1 MKVFKFKGG
10 VHPPDF
16 KALTAESP
24 ITALPLPETLLV
36 PLSQH
41 IGAPCKAVVAKGDH
55 VLRGQVIGEA
65 GGFVSAPVHSPV
77 NGTVVKIDTA
87 GNALG
92 RTVPAIEIKPDE
104 ENPLAFEEKVCTE
117 LTAEA
122 VKTVV
127 KEAGLAGMGGATFP
141 THVKLSPPPDQ
152 KIEVVLINAAECEP
166 FLNCDNR
173 LMLECP
179 GKVLRGA
186 WLFKLAM
193 GVEKCI
199 IGVEKNKPKAIAA
212 LEKELSGGAY
222 PGVFVQPLR
231 TRYPQGGEKQLIY
244 ALTGKEVPSGA
255 LPAAVGAAVYN
266 VGTACALVDAF
277 DTGLPL
283 VQRVVTVSGDAVTRP
298 GNYLVQ
304 IGTRVSFL
312 LEQAGVIPEKMAKL
326 VLGGPMTGFAT
337 GNLDIPVTKGTS
349 GILAFSEAMAE
360 EADQGPCLRCGK
372 CLTVCPMGLSP
383 TQLDQAAIAKR
394 VDILMDLRVRDCI
407 ECGSCAYNCP
417 AQRSLLQSMRV
428 GKGLV
433 MAHLQAEKAKA
444 EKAAAEKAAAENK

>member
-16 KALTAESP
+16 KALTADFP
-24 ITALPLPETLLV
+24 ITAMPLPETLLV

-41 IGAPCKAVVAKGDH
+41 IGALCKAVVAKGDH
-55 VLRGQVIGEA
+55 VARGQVIGEA

-77 NGTVVKIDTA
+77 NGTVVKVDTA

-104 ENPLAFEEKVCTE
+104 TDPLAFSGEGVTE

-122 VKTVV
+122 VKKVV

-173 LMLECP
+173 LMLESP

-283 VQRVVTVSGDAVTRP
+283 VQRVLTVSGDAVTRP

-304 IGTRVSFL
+304 IGTRVSFV
-312 LEQAGVIPEKMAKL
+312 LEQAGVIPEKLAKL

-349 GILAFSEAMAE
+349 GILALSEAMAE

-383 TQLDQAAIAKR
+383 TQLDQAANAKR

>member
-16 KALTAESP
+16 KALTADFP
-24 ITALPLPETLLV
+24 ITAMPLPETLLV

-41 IGAPCKAVVAKGDH
+41 IGAPCKAVVIKGDH
-55 VLRGQVIGEA
+55 VARGQVIGEA

-77 NGTVVKIDTA
+77 NGTVVKVDTA

-104 ENPLAFEEKVCTE
+104 TDPLAFSGEGVTE

-122 VKTVV
+122 VKKVV

-173 LMLECP
+173 LMLESP

-283 VQRVVTVSGDAVTRP
+283 VQRVLTVSGDAVTRP

-304 IGTRVSFL
+304 IGTRVSFV
-312 LEQAGVIPEKMAKL
+312 LEQAGVIPEKLAKL

-349 GILAFSEAMAE
+349 GILALSEAMAE

-383 TQLDQAAIAKR
+383 TQLDQAANAKR

>member
-16 KALTAESP
+16 KALTAEFP
-24 ITALPLPETLLV
+24 ITAMPLPETLLV

-55 VLRGQVIGEA
+55 VARGQVIGEA

-104 ENPLAFEEKVCTE
+104 TDPLAFSGEGVTE

-122 VKTVV
+122 VKKVV

-141 THVKLSPPPDQ
+141 THVKLSPPSDQ

-173 LMLECP
+173 LMLESP

-283 VQRVVTVSGDAVTRP
+283 VQRVLTVSGDAVTRP

-304 IGTRVSFL
+304 IGTRVSFV
-312 LEQAGVIPEKMAKL
+312 LEQAGIIPEKLAKL

-349 GILAFSEAMAE
+349 GILALSEAMAE

-383 TQLDQAAIAKR
+383 TQLDQAANAKR

>member
-16 KALTAESP
+16 KALTADFP
-24 ITALPLPETLLV
+24 ITAMPLPETLLV

-41 IGAPCKAVVAKGDH
+41 IGAPCKAVVIKGDH
-55 VLRGQVIGEA
+55 VSRGQVIGEA

-283 VQRVVTVSGDAVTRP
+283 VQRVLTVSGDAVTRP

-304 IGTRVSFL
+304 IGTRVSFV
-312 LEQAGVIPEKMAKL
+312 LEQAGVIPEKLAKL

-349 GILAFSEAMAE
+349 GILALSEAMAE

-383 TQLDQAAIAKR
+383 TQLDQAANAKR

-407 ECGSCAYNCP
+407 ECGSCAYNGP

>member
-16 KALTAESP
+16 KALTADFP
-24 ITALPLPETLLV
+24 ITAMPLPETLLV

-41 IGAPCKAVVAKGDH
+41 IGAPCKAVVIKGDH
-55 VLRGQVIGEA
+55 VSRGQVIGEA

-77 NGTVVKIDTA
+77 NGTVVKVDTA
-87 GNALG
+87 DNALG

-104 ENPLAFEEKVCTE
+104 TDPLAFSGEGVTE

-122 VKTVV
+122 VKKVV

-173 LMLECP
+173 LMLESP

-283 VQRVVTVSGDAVTRP
+283 VQRVLTVSGDAVTRP

-349 GILAFSEAMAE
+349 GILALSEAMAE

>member
-16 KALTAESP
+16 KALTADFP
-24 ITALPLPETLLV
+24 ITAMPLPETLLV

-41 IGAPCKAVVAKGDH
+41 IGAPCKAVVIKGDH
-55 VLRGQVIGEA
+55 VSRGQVIGEA

-77 NGTVVKIDTA
+77 NGTVVKVDTA

-104 ENPLAFEEKVCTE
+104 TDPLAFSGEGVTE

-122 VKTVV
+122 VKKVV
-127 KEAGLAGMGGATFP
+127 KDAGLAGMGGATFP

-173 LMLECP
+173 LMLESP

-283 VQRVVTVSGDAVTRP
+283 VQRVLTVSGDAVTRP

-304 IGTRVSFL
+304 IGTRVSFV
-312 LEQAGVIPEKMAKL
+312 LEQAGVIPEKLAKL

-349 GILAFSEAMAE
+349 GILALSEAMAE

-383 TQLDQAAIAKR
+383 TQLDQAANAKR

>member
-16 KALTAESP
+16 KALTADFP
-24 ITALPLPETLLV
+24 ITAMPLPETLLV

-55 VLRGQVIGEA
+55 VSRGQVIGEA

-77 NGTVVKIDTA
+77 NGTVVKVDTA

-104 ENPLAFEEKVCTE
+104 TDPLAFSGEGVTE

-122 VKTVV
+122 VKKVV

-173 LMLECP
+173 LMLESP

-283 VQRVVTVSGDAVTRP
+283 VQRVLTVSGDAVTRP

-304 IGTRVSFL
+304 IGTRVSFV
-312 LEQAGVIPEKMAKL
+312 LEQAGVIPEKLAKL

-349 GILAFSEAMAE
+349 GILALSEAMAE

-383 TQLDQAAIAKR
+383 TQLDQAANAKR

>member
-16 KALTAESP
+16 KALTADFP
-24 ITALPLPETLLV
+24 ITAMPLPETLLV

-55 VLRGQVIGEA
+55 VARGQVIGEA

-77 NGTVVKIDTA
+77 NGTVVKVDTA

-104 ENPLAFEEKVCTE
+104 TDPLAFSGEGVTE

-122 VKTVV
+122 VKKVV

-173 LMLECP
+173 LMLESP

-283 VQRVVTVSGDAVTRP
+283 VQRVLTVSGDAVTRP

-304 IGTRVSFL
+304 IGTRVSFV
-312 LEQAGVIPEKMAKL
+312 LEQAGVIPEKLAKL

-349 GILAFSEAMAE
+349 GILALSEAMAE

-383 TQLDQAAIAKR
+383 TQLDQAANAKR

>member
-16 KALTAESP
+16 KALTADFP
-24 ITALPLPETLLV
+24 ITAMPLPETLLV

-41 IGAPCKAVVAKGDH
+41 IGAPCKAVVIKGDH
-55 VLRGQVIGEA
+55 VSRGQVIGEA

-77 NGTVVKIDTA
+77 NGTVVKVDTA

-104 ENPLAFEEKVCTE
+104 TDPLAFSGEGVTE

-122 VKTVV
+122 VKKVV

-173 LMLECP
+173 LMLESP

-283 VQRVVTVSGDAVTRP
+283 VQRVLTVSGDAVTRP

-304 IGTRVSFL
+304 IGTRVSFV
-312 LEQAGVIPEKMAKL
+312 LEQAGVIPEKLAKL

-349 GILAFSEAMAE
+349 GILALSEAMAE

-383 TQLDQAAIAKR
+383 TQLDQAANAKR

>member
-1 MKVFKFKGG
+1 MKVFTFKGG
-10 VHPPDF
+10 VHPPDYKF
-16 KALTAESP
+16 ITANAP
-24 ITALPLPETLLV
+24 ITAMPLPETLLV

-41 IGAPCKAVVAKGDH
+41 IGAPCKPVVAKGDH
-55 VLRGQVIGEA
+55 VSRGQVIGEP
-65 GGFVSAPVHSPV
+65 GGFVSAAVHSPV
-77 NGTVVKIDTA
+77 NGTVVKLDTA
-87 GNALG
+87 CNALG
-92 RTVPAIEIKPDE
+92 RVVPAIEIKPDE
-104 ENPLAFEEKVCTE
+104 ENPLAFEESTCTE

-122 VKTVV
+122 VKKAVAA
-127 KEAGLAGMGGATFP
+127 AGLAGMGGATFP
-141 THVKLSPPPDQ
+141 SHVKLSPPPDQ

-173 LMLECP
+173 LMLESP

-186 WLFKLAM
+186 FLLKL
-193 GVEKCI
+193 GFGCEKCI
-199 IGVEKNKPKAIAA
+199 IGIEKNKPKAIEA
-212 LEKELSGGAY
+212 LNKELAGGPY
-222 PGVFVQPLR
+222 PGLSVQPLR

-244 ALTGKEVPSGA
+244 ALTGREVPSGA
-255 LPAAVGAAVYN
+255 LPAAVGAAVFN
-266 VGTACALVDAF
+266 VGTACALADAF

-283 VQRVVTVSGDAVTRP
+283 VQRVVTVSGDVVTRP

-304 IGTRVSFL
+304 IGTRIGFV
-312 LEQAGVIPEKMAKL
+312 LEQAGLIPEKLSKL

-349 GILAFSEAMAE
+349 GILAFSEAFAE
-360 EADQGPCLRCGK
+360 KANQDPCLRCGK

-394 VDILMDLRVRDCI
+394 VDLLMQLRVRDCI

-433 MAHLQAEKAKA
+433 MAYLQAEKAKA
-444 EKAAAEKAAAENK
+444 EAAAKKE

>member
-16 KALTAESP
+16 KALTADFP
-24 ITALPLPETLLV
+24 ITAMPLPETLLV

-55 VLRGQVIGEA
+55 VARGQVIGEA

-77 NGTVVKIDTA
+77 NGTVVKVDTA

-104 ENPLAFEEKVCTE
+104 TDPLAFSGEGVTE

-122 VKTVV
+122 VKKVV

-173 LMLECP
+173 LMLESP

-312 LEQAGVIPEKMAKL
+312 LEQAGVVPEKLAKL

-349 GILAFSEAMAE
+349 GVLAFSEAMAE

>member
-16 KALTAESP
+16 KALTADFP
-24 ITALPLPETLLV
+24 ITAMPLPETLLV

-41 IGAPCKAVVAKGDH
+41 IGAPCKAVVIKGDH
-55 VLRGQVIGEA
+55 VARGQVIGEA

-77 NGTVVKIDTA
+77 NGTVVKVDTA

-104 ENPLAFEEKVCTE
+104 TDPLAFSGEGVTE

-122 VKTVV
+122 VKKVV

-173 LMLECP
+173 LMLESP

>member
-16 KALTAESP
+16 KALTADFP
-24 ITALPLPETLLV
+24 ITAMPLPETLLV

-55 VLRGQVIGEA
+55 VARGQVIGEA

-77 NGTVVKIDTA
+77 NGTVVKVDTA

-104 ENPLAFEEKVCTE
+104 TDPLAFSGEGVTE

-122 VKTVV
+122 VKKVV

-173 LMLECP
+173 LMLESP

-283 VQRVVTVSGDAVTRP
+283 VQRVLTVSGDAVTRP

-304 IGTRVSFL
+304 IGTRVSFV
-312 LEQAGVIPEKMAKL
+312 LEQAGVIPEKLAKL

-349 GILAFSEAMAE
+349 GILALSEAMAE

-383 TQLDQAAIAKR
+383 TQLDQAANAKR

-433 MAHLQAEKAKA
+433 MVHLQAEKAKA

>member
-16 KALTAESP
+16 KALTADFP
-24 ITALPLPETLLV
+24 ITAMPLPETLLV

-55 VLRGQVIGEA
+55 VARGQVIGEA

-77 NGTVVKIDTA
+77 NGTVVKVDTA

-104 ENPLAFEEKVCTE
+104 TDPLAFSGEGVTE

-122 VKTVV
+122 VKKVV

-173 LMLECP
+173 LMLESP

-199 IGVEKNKPKAIAA
+199 IGVA
-212 LEKELSGGAY
+212 S
-222 PGVFVQPLR
+222 
-231 TRYPQGGEKQLIY
+231 
-244 ALTGKEVPSGA
+244 
-255 LPAAVGAAVYN
+255 
-266 VGTACALVDAF
+266 
-277 DTGLPL
+277 
-283 VQRVVTVSGDAVTRP
+283 
-298 GNYLVQ
+298 
-304 IGTRVSFL
+304 
-312 LEQAGVIPEKMAKL
+312 
-326 VLGGPMTGFAT
+326 
-337 GNLDIPVTKGTS
+337 
-349 GILAFSEAMAE
+349 
-360 EADQGPCLRCGK
+360 
-372 CLTVCPMGLSP
+372 
-383 TQLDQAAIAKR
+383 
-394 VDILMDLRVRDCI
+394 
-407 ECGSCAYNCP
+407 
-417 AQRSLLQSMRV
+417 
-428 GKGLV
+428 
-433 MAHLQAEKAKA
+433 
-444 EKAAAEKAAAENK
+444 

>member
-16 KALTAESP
+16 KALTADFP
-24 ITALPLPETLLV
+24 ITAMPLPETLLV

-55 VLRGQVIGEA
+55 VARGQVIGEA

-77 NGTVVKIDTA
+77 NGTVVKVDTA

-104 ENPLAFEEKVCTE
+104 TDPLAFSGEGVTE

-122 VKTVV
+122 VKKVV

-173 LMLECP
+173 LMLESP

-283 VQRVVTVSGDAVTRP
+283 VQRVLTVSGDAVTRP

-304 IGTRVSFL
+304 IGTRVSFV
-312 LEQAGVIPEKMAKL
+312 LEQAGVIPEKLAKL

-349 GILAFSEAMAE
+349 GILALSEAMAE
-360 EADQGPCLRCGK
+360 EANQDPCLRCGK

-383 TQLDQAAIAKR
+383 TQLDQAANAKR

>member
-16 KALTAESP
+16 KALTADFP
-24 ITALPLPETLLV
+24 ITAMPLPETLLV

-55 VLRGQVIGEA
+55 VARGQVIGEA
-65 GGFVSAPVHSPV
+65 GGFVSALVHSPV
-77 NGTVVKIDTA
+77 NGTVVKVDTA

-104 ENPLAFEEKVCTE
+104 TDPLAFSGEGVTE

-122 VKTVV
+122 VKKVV

-173 LMLECP
+173 LMLESP

-283 VQRVVTVSGDAVTRP
+283 VQRVLTVSGDAVTRP

-304 IGTRVSFL
+304 IGTRVSFV
-312 LEQAGVIPEKMAKL
+312 LEQAGVIPEKLAKL

-349 GILAFSEAMAE
+349 GILALSEAMAE

-383 TQLDQAAIAKR
+383 TQLDQAANAKR

>member
-16 KALTAESP
+16 KALTADFP
-24 ITALPLPETLLV
+24 ITAMPLPETLLV

-55 VLRGQVIGEA
+55 VARGQVIGEA

-77 NGTVVKIDTA
+77 NGTVVKVDTA

-104 ENPLAFEEKVCTE
+104 TDPLAFSGEGVTE

-122 VKTVV
+122 VKKVV

-141 THVKLSPPPDQ
+141 THVKLNPPPDQ

-283 VQRVVTVSGDAVTRP
+283 VQRVLTVSGDAVTRP

-304 IGTRVSFL
+304 IGTRVSFV
-312 LEQAGVIPEKMAKL
+312 LEQAGVIPEKLAKL

-349 GILAFSEAMAE
+349 GILALSEAMAE

-383 TQLDQAAIAKR
+383 TQLDQAANAKR